1 MSARGEPFELVTDRV
16 VWDGDLVTAGG
27 VTSGI
32 DLGLEIV
39 ERLSGPDARKLVEQ
53 DLEIETPA

>member
-1 MSARGEPFELVTDRV
+1 

-39 ERLSGPDARKLVEQ
+39 ERLSGVDARKLVEQ
-53 DLEIETPA
+53 GLEIETPA